1 MENVIPEQAQTYNKV
16 AHRGNVIQNRN
27 KMASRIALSA
37 A

>member
-1 MENVIPEQAQTYNKV
+1 MENVIPEQAETYNKV
-16 AHRGNVIQNRN
+16 AHRGSVIQNRN